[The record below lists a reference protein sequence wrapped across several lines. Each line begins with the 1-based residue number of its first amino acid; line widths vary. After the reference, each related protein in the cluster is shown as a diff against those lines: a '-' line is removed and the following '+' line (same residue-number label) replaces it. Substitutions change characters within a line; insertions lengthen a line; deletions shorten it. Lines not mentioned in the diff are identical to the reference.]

1 MSTLRQFV
9 LITGMT
15 GAGRGTAAKVLE
27 KLGYYVI
34 DNIPPEVLGEA
45 VRTIAGAEDID
56 RLAVVVDARSR
67 GFFGGLN
74 DELERLR
81 DQGFTSRTLFLEASD
96 DVLVRRQ
103 EAARRPHPL
112 SLEGRLMDGFNRE
125 RELLRV
131 LRGRAD
137 LVIDTTTL
145 NVHQLTQ
152 RVRAAFEDEATQGL
166 RASVVSFGFKYGIPI
181 DADMVADLRFLPN
194 PFWVDGLRELSGLD
208 EPVRDY
214 VRGQP
219 RAEEFLE
226 RYEDLV
232 SLLTD
237 GFLHEDKHFL
247 TIAFGCTGGRHRS
260 VAMAEAFATRLRARG
275 VGTLVVHRDLGR
287 E

>member
-1 MSTLRQFV
+1 MSSLRQFV
-9 LITGMT
+9 LVTGMT

-34 DNIPPEVLGEA
+34 DNIPPDILGEA
-45 VRTIAGAEDID
+45 VRTIAGTDDID

-67 GFFGGLN
+67 GFFVGLN
-74 DELERLR
+74 DALERLR
-81 DQGFTSRTLFLEASD
+81 EQGFAPRTLFLEASD
-96 DVLVRRQ
+96 QVLVQRQ

-137 LVIDTTTL
+137 MVIDTTNL

-152 RVRAAFEDEATQGL
+152 RVRAAFVDDETRGL
-166 RASVVSFGFKYGIPI
+166 RASVVTFGFKYGIPL

-194 PFWVDGLRELSGLD
+194 PFWVEGLRPLSGLD

-214 VRGQP
+214 VRNQP
-219 RAEEFLE
+219 RSEEFLE
-226 RYEDLV
+226 RYEGLV

-237 GFLHEDKHFL
+237 GYLHEDKHFL

-260 VAMAEAFATRLRARG
+260 VAMGEAFADRLRNNG
-275 VGTLVVHRDLGR
+275 VKTLVVHRDLGR

>member
-1 MSTLRQFV
+1 MSSLRQFV
-9 LITGMT
+9 VVTGMT

-34 DNIPPEVLGEA
+34 DNIPPDILGEA
-45 VRTIAGAEDID
+45 VRTIAGTDDID

-67 GFFGGLN
+67 GFFVGLN
-74 DELERLR
+74 DALERLR
-81 DQGFTSRTLFLEASD
+81 EQGFTPRTLFLEASD
-96 DVLVRRQ
+96 QVLVRRQ

-112 SLEGRLMDGFNRE
+112 SLEGRLMDGFKRE

-137 LVIDTTTL
+137 MVIDTTNL

-152 RVRAAFEDEATQGL
+152 RVRAAFVDDETRGL
-166 RASVVSFGFKYGIPI
+166 RASVVTFGFKYGIPL

-194 PFWVDGLRELSGLD
+194 PFWVEELRPLSGLD

-214 VRGQP
+214 VRNQP
-219 RAEEFLE
+219 RSEEFLE
-226 RYEDLV
+226 RYEGLV

-237 GFLHEDKHFL
+237 GYLHEDKHFL

-260 VAMAEAFATRLRARG
+260 VAMAEAFADRLRHNG
-275 VGTLVVHRDLGR
+275 VKTLVVHRDLGR